1 MYMCRF
7 IRVRNNIVPYE
18 LEYIAIMNILKP
30 GQVIAS
36 MDDLYLSF
44 KT

>member
-1 MYMCRF
+1 MNKCICATDTF
-7 IRVRNNIVPYE
+7 RNNIVPYE

-36 MDDLYLSF
+36 MGDLSF
-44 KT
+44 I

>member
-1 MYMCRF
+1 MYMCTTDAS
-7 IRVRNNIVPYE
+7 ISNIVPYE

-36 MDDLYLSF
+36 MDDLSF
-44 KT
+44 I